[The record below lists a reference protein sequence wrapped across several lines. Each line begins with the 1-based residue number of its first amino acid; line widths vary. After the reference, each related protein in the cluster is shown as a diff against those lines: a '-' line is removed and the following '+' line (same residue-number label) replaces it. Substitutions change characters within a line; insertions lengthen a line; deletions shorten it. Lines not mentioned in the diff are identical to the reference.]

1 MAIDYQVRSCSCSPN
16 WGLAAYSCTLAASN
30 PTRMSQTSPRTLTC
44 PRLFA
49 DVWVVEEHEKDRAVG
64 TSEGLVSGT
73 VGSGFLAAALFS
85 RVAQQKPWLTV
96 WPMMLVA
103 LGPTLAAGP
112 ECPNGFVGTP
122 RVTGEHRFGQTE
134 SGDPEMTKHGIR

>member
-49 DVWVVEEHEKDRAVG
+49 DVWVVEEHEKDRAVAFVFLTDLPRLKG
-64 TSEGLVSGT
+64 TKAIILQRSVWRQLVEDRYDDLT
-73 VGSGFLAAALFS
+73 GSGFLKIL
-85 RVAQQKPWLTV
+85 QLLIQP
-96 WPMMLVA
+96 
-103 LGPTLAAGP
+103 
-112 ECPNGFVGTP
+112 
-122 RVTGEHRFGQTE
+122 
-134 SGDPEMTKHGIR
+134 